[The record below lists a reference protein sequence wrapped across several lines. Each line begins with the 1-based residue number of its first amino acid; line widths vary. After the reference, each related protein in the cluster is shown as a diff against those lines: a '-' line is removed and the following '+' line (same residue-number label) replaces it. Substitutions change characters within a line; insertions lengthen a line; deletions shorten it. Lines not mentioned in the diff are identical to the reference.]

1 MHHHFTTDQMAGR
14 DRDAADAVAR
24 HAGDPVKQEEV
35 MKARGSKGE
44 TEHAK
49 AGLGYWDVKMHA
61 PFAVYRCTYLGIA
74 KDFLKCVLVRLK
86 MPGMARPEHG
96 TVLPFA
102 RPTDT
107 RRLLDARRKHV
118 VLRASP
124 NCKMANIF
132 KHVGSMSMSEIQLVY
147 EVLVPYLVHDLVA
160 CGVPQEVCA
169 MWLLLR
175 FGMMQ
180 FTRLLV
186 DDVRSHDQYQEQLQE
201 ARAAMLVYATI
212 AQHYVSTSTI
222 RNAHDQFRF
231 AWKLHVTCAH
241 LHEMIMDT
249 GHPIQASDT
258 WVEQLMR
265 SGATK
270 VCK

>member
-1 MHHHFTTDQMAGR
+1 
-14 DRDAADAVAR
+14 
-24 HAGDPVKQEEV
+24 
-35 MKARGSKGE
+35 
-44 TEHAK
+44 
-49 AGLGYWDVKMHA
+49 
-61 PFAVYRCTYLGIA
+61 
-74 KDFLKCVLVRLK
+74 
-86 MPGMARPEHG
+86 
-96 TVLPFA
+96 
-102 RPTDT
+102 
-107 RRLLDARRKHV
+107 
-118 VLRASP
+118 
-124 NCKMANIF
+124 
-132 KHVGSMSMSEIQLVY
+132 MSEIQLVY

-270 VCK
+270 VCKCAPMWVGAVPGSNIAASRGAIIAPHGRRPK